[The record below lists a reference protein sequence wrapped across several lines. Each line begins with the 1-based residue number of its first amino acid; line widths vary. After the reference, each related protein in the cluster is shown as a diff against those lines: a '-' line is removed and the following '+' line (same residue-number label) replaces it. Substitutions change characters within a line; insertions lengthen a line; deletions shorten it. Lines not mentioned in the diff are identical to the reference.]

1 MTETSSRVA
10 GTSLGRHDPDID
22 RAVQR
27 ATRHPADPVSTWRI
41 GVRNEEGVIYRIV
54 TLRSLDQWLD
64 FVEDAERLG
73 LTDELENALE
83 LVEGFD
89 SIFSARMPGSQP

>member
-1 MTETSSRVA
+1 
-10 GTSLGRHDPDID
+10 
-22 RAVQR
+22 VQR
-27 ATRHPADPVSTWRI
+27 ATRHPGDPVSTWRV
-41 GVRNEEGVIYRIV
+41 GVRNEEGAIYRIV

-73 LTDELENALE
+73 MVDELENAME

-89 SIFSARMPGSQP
+89 SILCPSQPGRQS